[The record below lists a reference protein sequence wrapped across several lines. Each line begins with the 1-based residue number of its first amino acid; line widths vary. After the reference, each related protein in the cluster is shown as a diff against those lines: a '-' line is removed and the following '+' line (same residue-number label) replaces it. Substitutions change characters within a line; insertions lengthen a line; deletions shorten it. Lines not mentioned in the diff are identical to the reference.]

1 MGEPAP
7 DPSDAA
13 REPAPRAVRPGA
25 PLPPSWFEETG
36 RLTARTWRF
45 GFSLLVAGYV
55 AFVLGEWNELP
66 AARPVLA
73 GTLLLMLVAYVGG
86 WIGLLLWPRH
96 PASAWIAL
104 VTLVAWCGGSALHDW
119 QARPGTL
126 PIATFLLVVLG
137 AAILLP
143 WGARFQ
149 IALGAAALA
158 AYTGVLLAGGRYPA
172 AWDQGLLSLGGGVIG
187 SAFGAGWIDR
197 YRRRIAVQ
205 EGALREQ
212 AEALDRCNRLI
223 SRYVPAQVA
232 SRIRDGDDTVERL
245 DRRKIT
251 ICFSDVVGFSELA
264 DRIEAEE
271 FARLLNEYLSE
282 MTAIADAH
290 GGTVDKFIGDAIV
303 VLFGAPAR
311 GSDRDDALA
320 AVRMALAMQER
331 MSELRARWLHEGIEE
346 PFSIRIGVNTGVAS
360 VGNFGSR
367 GRMDYTAIGRQVNLA
382 ARLQTACE
390 PGSVLLSHATWA
402 LVASEIACEPRGALQ
417 LKGSHHPVRVY
428 AVCSGGKR
436 E

>member
-1 MGEPAP
+1 MTEPLRDRAL
-7 DPSDAA
+7 
-13 REPAPRAVRPGA
+13 PA
-25 PLPPSWFEETG
+25 SWYEETG

-55 AFVLGEWNELP
+55 AFVLGEWSSH
-66 AARPVLA
+66 AAVRPWLA
-73 GTLLLMLVAYVGG
+73 GTLALMLGAFAGG
-86 WIGLLLWPRH
+86 WIALHAYPRH
-96 PASAWIAL
+96 PASAWIVLA
-104 VTLVAWCGGSALHDW
+104 TLVAWCVGSALHDW

-137 AAILLP
+137 AAILIP
-143 WGARFQ
+143 WGAGFQ
-149 IALGAAALA
+149 TALGLTALV
-158 AYTGVLLAGGRYPA
+158 AYSLVLAAGGRYPA

-187 SAFGAGWIDR
+187 SSLGAGWIDH
-197 YRRRIAVQ
+197 YRRWIAVQ
-205 EGALREQ
+205 EAALRDQ
-212 AEALDRCNRLI
+212 ADALDRANRLI

-232 SRIRDGDDTVERL
+232 SRILAGDDTVERL

-251 ICFSDVVGFSELA
+251 VFFSDVVDFSELA
-264 DRIEAEE
+264 DRVEAEE

-311 GSDRDDALA
+311 GSDREQALA

-331 MSELRARWLHEGIEE
+331 MAALRVRWLREGIED
-346 PFSIRIGVNTGVAS
+346 PFQIRIGVNTGVAS
-360 VGNFGSR
+360 VGNFGSQ

-382 ARLQTACE
+382 ARLQSACE
-390 PGSVLLSHATWA
+390 PGKVLVSHSTWA
-402 LVASEIACEPRGALQ
+402 LVESEIPCEPRGAIQ
-417 LKGSHHPVRVY
+417 LKGLHHPVRIY
-428 AVCSGGKR
+428 EVCCGVKL